1 MKLQLNKPSLKAV
14 LFACVSIA
22 ISTPKL
28 DSMYFKTKEFFVQNR
43 DTYTKVAENHVVQDK
58 EKRIEKLSELFDNLQ
73 LIVNTLPK
81 LKKIEVTLLSLINY
95 SGAINN
101 PRVIETIDWVID
113 LSNILNRINK
123 NLSKVRSN
131 NYISFNETQE
141 KIYRNI
147 AKNSVSIISI
157 SRELQ
162 NIKKSQLI
170 TDFNLSHKKSFSDN
184 EKLAIS
190 SLSNSL
196 KG

>member
-1 MKLQLNKPSLKAV
+1 MKLQLNKPSLKAA
-14 LFACVSIA
+14 LFACVFSA
-22 ISTPKL
+22 ILAPKL
-28 DSMYFKTKEFFVQNR
+28 DSMYSKTKEFFAQNH
-43 DTYTKVAENHVVQDK
+43 DTYIKVAENHVVQDK

-101 PRVIETIDWVID
+101 PRLIETIDWVID

-131 NYISFNETQE
+131 SYISFNETQE

-147 AKNSVSIISI
+147 AKISVSIISI